1 MSKRLVTTTP
11 PTPQS
16 TPQPPE
22 GGADRDDRD
31 CQDISDNR
39 DRKTK
44 DKSDKSLYP
53 PFRGLGGG
61 WVLATLSENPLLSL
75 ISIVGTALA
84 IAMIMVLVIGYEVRM
99 ANYRPETNRD
109 RMLYVTRSF
118 YETPSSNYS
127 SYNSFQL
134 IKEVFYPLAT
144 PEAVTAVS
152 SENERLISIPAG
164 RNEFKADV
172 CYTDERFWKV
182 FEFRFL
188 AGKPFTEADVQS
200 GIRKAVINESLARG
214 LYGTAD
220 VVGKPV
226 LISFVEYTVCGVV
239 SDVSTLAESAYAE
252 VWAPHT
258 TTTFHPNRET
268 ENTTGNFSCYLL
280 ARSKSDFP
288 AIREEAVQSMKQF
301 NANLQNGEFKINGQP
316 ENHFLR
322 INREGV
328 RQADSKRIVLRYA
341 IVLSILLL
349 VPAINLSGMTLSR
362 MKKRMPE
369 IGVRK
374 AFGATTGDLLMQ
386 VLSENLVLTL
396 IGGMLGLA
404 VSYLAVT
411 FMSDWLLVTE
421 SVGMRGGV
429 ASVSAEMVVNPM
441 VFIYAFLFCLV
452 LNLLSAGIP
461 AWRASREN
469 IVNAIYG
476 E

>member
-1 MSKRLVTTTP
+1 MNKRLFK
-11 PTPQS
+11 Q
-16 TPQPPE
+16 
-22 GGADRDDRD
+22 
-31 CQDISDNR
+31 
-39 DRKTK
+39 
-44 DKSDKSLYP
+44 
-53 PFRGLGGG
+53 
-61 WVLATLSENPLLSL
+61 VLATLKENPLLSF

-99 ANYRPETNRD
+99 ANYRPEINRD
-109 RMLYVTRSF
+109 RTLYVTRGN
-118 YETPSSNYS
+118 YEKPSSSSS
-127 SYNSFQL
+127 SYNSFRL
-134 IKEVFYPLAT
+134 IKEVFYPLPT
-144 PEAVTAVS
+144 PETVTATS

-164 RNEFKADV
+164 SNEYKADV

-182 FEFRFL
+182 FDFRFL
-188 AGKPFTEADVQS
+188 AGKPFTEEDVQS
-200 GIRKAVINESLARG
+200 GIKKAVINESLARG
-214 LYGTAD
+214 LYGTTE

-239 SDVSTLAESAYAE
+239 QDVSTLAESAYAE
-252 VWAPHT
+252 VWTPHT
-258 TTTFHPNRET
+258 TTTFHQNTDT
-268 ENTTGNFSCYLL
+268 EDTTGNFKCYLL
-280 ARSKSDFP
+280 ARSKNDFP
-288 AIREEAVQSMKQF
+288 AIREEALQSLKQF
-301 NANLQNGEFKINGQP
+301 NANLQDGTYELNGQP
-316 ENHFLR
+316 ESHFLSLYR
-322 INREGV
+322 YGNE
-328 RQADSKRIVLRYA
+328 QADGKRVVLRYV

-396 IGGMLGLA
+396 IGGVLGLV

-411 FMSDWLLVTE
+411 FMSDWLLVSE
-421 SVGMRGGV
+421 SVGMREGV